1 MKNRIWMLIA
11 SLAFS
16 AQTLAEETPNVACSD
31 LDAIQASLDSATD
44 LTSTLAS
51 LLASC
56 PDQTT
61 DILSLAAQSHSND
74 SLALLQAATQ
84 SLAPEQI
91 AKATAIVVSHANPD
105 AYEQLIQQ
113 AVFSAPDYA
122 QDIVDA
128 VAELNLLDP
137 TDILIAAISGG
148 ADPALI
154 SEPTAAGIAT
164 APPLAVNP
172 GATTALG
179 TGNGSGGG
187 TASPN

>member
-16 AQTLAEETPNVACSD
+16 AQTMAEETPNVACSD
-31 LDAIQASLDSATD
+31 LDAIQASLDNATD
-44 LTSTLAS
+44 LTPTLAS
-51 LLASC
+51 LLTSC

-74 SLALLQAATQ
+74 SLAVLEAATQ

>member
-1 MKNRIWMLIA
+1 MLIA

-16 AQTLAEETPNVACSD
+16 AQTMAEETPNVACSD
-31 LDAIQASLDSATD
+31 LDAIQASLDNATD
-44 LTSTLAS
+44 LTPTLAS
-51 LLASC
+51 LLTSC

-74 SLALLQAATQ
+74 SLAVLEAATQ

>member
-1 MKNRIWMLIA
+1 MNHKIWMLIT
-11 SLAFS
+11 SIVFS
-16 AQTLAEETPNVACSD
+16 THSMAEEVSNVACSD
-31 LDAIQASLDSATD
+31 IDAIEASLNDTTD
-44 LTSTLAS
+44 VTSTLIS
-51 LLASC
+51 LLSSC
-56 PDQTT
+56 PEQST
-61 DILSLAAQSHSND
+61 DILAMASQTHTSESLAVLD
-74 SLALLQAATQ
+74 AAIQT
-84 SLAPEQI
+84 LAPEQI
-91 AKATAIVVSHANPD
+91 AKATAIIVSHAAPD

-113 AVFSAPDYA
+113 AVLAAPDYA

-137 TDILIAAISGG
+137 TDILVAAISGG

>member
-1 MKNRIWMLIA
+1 MLIT
-11 SLAFS
+11 SIVFS
-16 AQTLAEETPNVACSD
+16 THSMAEEVSNVACSD
-31 LDAIQASLDSATD
+31 IDAIEASLNDTTD
-44 LTSTLAS
+44 VTSTLIS
-51 LLASC
+51 LLSSC
-56 PDQTT
+56 PEQST
-61 DILSLAAQSHSND
+61 DILAMASQTHTSESLAVLD
-74 SLALLQAATQ
+74 AAIQT
-84 SLAPEQI
+84 LAPEQM
-91 AKATAIVVSHANPD
+91 AKATAIIASHAAPD

-113 AVFSAPDYA
+113 AVLAAPDYA

-137 TDILIAAISGG
+137 TDILVAAISGG